1 MEKVWKDVS
10 QEKLGTIAAA
20 LLEMMSMNKK
30 LAFYGAMGAGKTTLI
45 KAMCRCLGVADN
57 TSSPTF
63 AIVQEYHGKSTIY
76 HFDLYRLNS
85 VNELTDLGFEE
96 YLEKSNAYI
105 FIEWPEIAEHILK
118 EYNFASLHIS
128 AVSDLSRSVIYSD
141 SIQND

>member
-10 QEKLGTIAAA
+10 QEKLDEIAVA
-20 LLEMMSMNKK
+20 LLEMMSVNKK
-30 LAFYGAMGAGKTTLI
+30 LALYGAMGAGKTTLI
-45 KAMCRCLGVADN
+45 KSLCRRLGIEDN

-63 AIVQEYHGKSTIY
+63 AIVQEYHGKSTVY

-85 VNELTDLGFEE
+85 VNELADLGFEE

-118 EYNFASLHIS
+118 DYNFASLHIS
-128 AVSDLSRSVIYSD
+128 AALDSTRSITYSD
-141 SIQND
+141 SIKND